1 MECKITDAIN
11 TTGAQLTLL
20 PLLFSP
26 RLQILQR
33 RHFLVVLLVFDD
45 LPTVFASLTHG
56 CRGGLRHFLTPIF
69 HPLCFAE
76 LLLNFKPDCGPTLA
90 SYHLWLHCI
99 RNTTEMNN
107 NTPRNLATHTCT
119 HPFNGPLSGTTW
131 VSRYQKVKQI
141 WILLKQETVSGN
153 GNSWAICK
161 SAPHSRLITT
171 PAPHHSVFAGPDAPP
186 VAQPTAS
193 KDWNLANLNKIS
205 NLNEKHM
212 TNQT

>member
-1 MECKITDAIN
+1 MECKITDATN
-11 TTGAQLTLL
+11 TTGGQFTLL
-20 PLLFSP
+20 LLLFSP

-33 RHFLVVLLVFDD
+33 WRFLVVLLVFDD
-45 LPTVFASLTHG
+45 LPTIFASLTHG

-99 RNTTEMNN
+99 RNTTETNN

-119 HPFNGPLSGTTW
+119 HPFNGPLYGTTW
-131 VSRYQKVKQI
+131 VSWYQKGQTNLDFTEARDSEWQWQQLGHMQVC
-141 WILLKQETVSGN
+141 T
-153 GNSWAICK
+153 
-161 SAPHSRLITT
+161 SRQTDNHTST
-171 PAPHHSVFAGPDAPP
+171 PPLSFYRPDALPA
-186 VAQPTAS
+186 AQPTVS
-193 KDWNLANLNKIS
+193 KHWNLANLKTKYQTWMRNT
-205 NLNEKHM
+205 